1 MIDAI
6 KVPFYEDFH
15 VELVDNTK
23 DGYRTCFNGSGF
35 LFFSVLSLTT
45 FTLLIL

>member
-15 VELVDNTK
+15 VELVDNSK
-23 DGYRTCFNGSGF
+23 EDYRTCFNGSGIISISA
-35 LFFSVLSLTT
+35 LFLTT
-45 FTLLIL
+45 FSLLIL